1 MSKKRPVSHIT
12 GDKAIDI
19 VKSMLPDEW
28 VIRPLT
34 PDYGI
39 DLLVEL
45 FDFVD
50 DNKKIC
56 ETLGEFLY
64 IQVKGKSN
72 LERKKLRVHPVY
84 NVAKSIWDEN
94 KDEFMDI
101 DIVSFPID
109 TSLLE
114 TVKRVGTSVCV
125 LLFVVDT
132 TSKEVFSICL
142 SDILDKYV
150 QPQKPDY
157 KKQDTVTIHI
167 PVDNK
172 VDGSFY
178 SLVPIRMYG
187 KRSKLYSAFS
197 LFRYQLKELRREIS
211 QPEIAFLKDSPETGK
226 ELDFVSKK
234 LSEFILFFAD
244 QVLELDIWSI
254 GDNLLALGLCK
265 MNIDN
270 LVSQIKEGK
279 LNDYHVLIMR
289 SLQVWEQ
296 LDNMS
301 SIYEEI
307 CREWFL
313 PKFIGQYS
321 SYPDS
326 PEIKKRD
333 Q

>member
-12 GDKAIDI
+12 GDKGIDI
-19 VKSMLPDEW
+19 VKSVLPSEW
-28 VIRPLT
+28 VIRTLT

-50 DNKKIC
+50 DKKKVC

-64 IQVKGKSN
+64 LQVKGTEN
-72 LERKKLRVHPVY
+72 LERRKLRVHPVY
-84 NVAKSIWDEN
+84 NVAKSEWDEN

-132 TSKEVFSICL
+132 TTKEVFSICL
-142 SDILDKYV
+142 SDVLDKYI

-157 KKQDTVTIHI
+157 KKQDSVTIHI
-167 PVDNK
+167 PIDNK
-172 VDGSFY
+172 VDGTFY

-197 LFRYQLKELRREIS
+197 FFRYQLKELRREIS
-211 QPEIAFLKDSPETGK
+211 QPEIAFLNSNPESGK
-226 ELDFVSKK
+226 ELDFVTNK
-234 LSEFILFFAD
+234 LSEFVLFFAE

-254 GDNLLALGLCK
+254 GDHLLALGLCK
-265 MNIDN
+265 LN
-270 LVSQIKEGK
+270 LDSLIADIKTGK
-279 LNDYHVLIMR
+279 LNNYHVLIMR
-289 SLQVWEQ
+289 SIHVWEQ
-296 LDNMS
+296 LDNMG

-313 PKFIGQYS
+313 PKFIGQLS
-321 SYPDS
+321 SYPNS
-326 PEIKKRD
+326 PEIKTK